1 MAREREHFNIKSA
14 CWVLKCSEEELPHFH
29 HFIGQRADKCTKY
42 IKTTYCSTMLDSS
55 FFSNVLFYFQ
65 YFNLYFIYLHISGK
79 HNCLVIW
86 NNSGR
91 FGWKEIYSGA
101 PLRFNL
107 QLVLKFRTTQNM
119 TKMILKTSYELFF
132 ISLLG
137 HSVYNNTEHFSRSQ
151 VENLSI
157 KGQKSISYHIESSI

>member
-1 MAREREHFNIKSA
+1 MAREREHFNVKSA

-42 IKTTYCSTMLDSS
+42 IKTTYCSTMLDGS

-86 NNSGR
+86 NNSRR

-119 TKMILKTSYELFF
+119 TKMILKTSYELFL
-132 ISLLG
+132 ISLL
-137 HSVYNNTEHFSRSQ
+137 
-151 VENLSI
+151 
-157 KGQKSISYHIESSI
+157 